1 MAHIDC
7 AVLAVPTAN
16 KAAYLEMTKKM
27 AAIFKANGALSVV
40 DVWSDTA
47 PEGEVTSFRKAVQAK
62 PDESIVVSWIIWPDK
77 ATAEAGMGAAMQDTS
92 AMPESGPPFDGSRM
106 IFAGF
111 EMLHQA

>member
-1 MAHIDC
+1 MTHIDC

-16 KAAYLEMTKKM
+16 KAAYLGMTRKM
-27 AAIFKANGALSVV
+27 ASIFKANGALSAV

-47 PEGEVTSFRKAVQAK
+47 PEGEITSFRKAVQAK
-62 PDESIVVSWIIWPDK
+62 SDESIVVSWIIWPDK
-77 ATAEAGMGAAMQDTS
+77 ATAEAGMGAAMSDTS
-92 AMPESGPPFDGSRM
+92 AMPEGGPPFDGKRM

>member
-1 MAHIDC
+1 MTHVDC

-16 KAAYLEMTKKM
+16 KAIYLEMTKKM

-40 DVWSDTA
+40 DVWSDDA
-47 PEGEVTSFRKAVQAK
+47 PEGDVTSFRKAVQAK
-62 PDESIVVSWIIWPDK
+62 PDESIVVSWIIWPDI
-77 ATAEAGMGAAMQDTS
+77 ATAEAGMGAAMEDTS
-92 AMPESGPPFDGSRM
+92 AMPEGGPPFDGKRM

>member
-1 MAHIDC
+1 MTDIDC

-27 AAIFKANGALSVV
+27 AALFKANGALSVV
-40 DVWSDTA
+40 DVWSDNA
-47 PEGEVTSFRKAVQAK
+47 PEGEITSFRKAVQAT

-77 ATAEAGMGAAMQDTS
+77 ATAEAGMSAAMQDDS
-92 AMPESGPPFDGSRM
+92 AMPEGGPPFDGKRM

-111 EMLHQA
+111 EMLHEA

>member
-1 MAHIDC
+1 MTHVDC

-40 DVWSDTA
+40 DVWSDNA
-47 PEGEVTSFRKAVQAK
+47 PDGEVTSFRKAVQAT
-62 PDESIVVSWIIWPDK
+62 PNESIVVSWIIWPDK
-77 ATAEAGMGAAMQDTS
+77 ETAEAGMGAAMQDNS
-92 AMPESGPPFDGSRM
+92 AMPEGGPPFDGKRM

-111 EMLHQA
+111 EMLHEA